1 MTTQER
7 LRSRRTTASP
17 RSRFGS
23 LPHRWLAKALVLDW
37 TPWGLVRGGSGP
49 HARSMAYS
57 IAITDEGWNL
67 VSHLFDPPGRRGARA
82 TTDRRQMV
90 DAMLFLARTGCQWRY
105 LPERFG
111 PVGRCLAA
119 MASMARQRR
128 LGASDDLLAGHI
140 RVKHSRE
147 ALPSMVVI
155 DAQTVRGG
163 RAGPT
168 FHQAGGRDG
177 RTNGSKRTILIERLG
192 LPIAARVDSARP
204 ADITAGRTLL
214 RQVLPGM
221 SPCLARARGWRVQGS
236 RCRRP
241 PSQRGVVPSE
251 VARGSKSP
259 EWATCSGG
267 CSGTRQRSIAGEH
280 P

>member
-1 MTTQER
+1 
-7 LRSRRTTASP
+7 
-17 RSRFGS
+17 
-23 LPHRWLAKALVLDW
+23 
-37 TPWGLVRGGSGP
+37 
-49 HARSMAYS
+49 MAYS
-57 IAITDEGWNL
+57 IAITDEAWKL
-67 VSHLFDPPGRRGARA
+67 VSHLFDPPGRRGAPA

-111 PVGRCLAA
+111 SWGAVWQQWCRWRDNGVWARA
-119 MASMARQRR
+119 MTV
-128 LGASDDLLAGHI
+128 LAGHI

-168 FHQAGGRDG
+168 FHEAGGRGG
-177 RTNGSKRTILIERLG
+177 RTNGSKRTILVERLG

-214 RQVLPGM
+214 RQNLPGM
-221 SPCLARARGWRVQGS
+221 SRVSLVLADGGYKGLDTAARRHNTASFQVRSRAPGTLGFKPLPLVWRVETTFAQLGRWRRLSRCFEGSAESARAWL
-236 RCRRP
+236 
-241 PSQRGVVPSE
+241 E
-251 VARGSKSP
+251 VACVGYMLGR
-259 EWATCSGG
+259 
-267 CSGTRQRSIAGEH
+267 I
-280 P
+280 